1 MIRIEN
7 LTIGFDDQVVLKNI
21 NLTIPNNQNTLIVGQ
36 SGSGKSVLIK
46 SIEGLIKPRNG
57 KIFINETDI
66 FSIKSK
72 EMNSIRKKI
81 GMLFQE
87 SALLDSF
94 NVFQNIA
101 LPLKEHTK
109 FSENK
114 ILNIVNEKL
123 KLVGLD
129 NILHKMPHELSGG
142 MKKRVALARAIVLE
156 PEYIIYDEPTTGL
169 DPINAG
175 EIISLINELQ
185 NKLKITSIIITH
197 DLECIKRTAGKIVM
211 LSSQKIIFDGNWLD
225 FNSVSNYEVKRFL
238 GK

>member
-1 MIRIEN
+1 MIRIED
-7 LTIGFDDQVVLKNI
+7 LTIGFDNQIVLKDI

-46 SIEGLIKPRNG
+46 SIEGLIKPWSG
-57 KIFINETDI
+57 KILINETDI

-72 EMNSIRKKI
+72 MMNSIRKKI

-109 FSENK
+109 YSEK
-114 ILNIVNEKL
+114 EILNIVNKKL

-169 DPINAG
+169 DPTNAN
-175 EIISLINELQ
+175 EIISLITELQ
-185 NKLKITSIIITH
+185 N
-197 DLECIKRTAGKIVM
+197 
-211 LSSQKIIFDGNWLD
+211 
-225 FNSVSNYEVKRFL
+225 
-238 GK
+238 